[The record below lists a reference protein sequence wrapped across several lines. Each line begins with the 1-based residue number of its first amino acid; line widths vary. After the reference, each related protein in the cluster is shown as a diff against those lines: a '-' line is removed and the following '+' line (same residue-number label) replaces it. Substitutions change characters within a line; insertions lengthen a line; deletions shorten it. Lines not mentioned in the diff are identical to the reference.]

1 MFGMGFTELLV
12 IAVIAILFLGPDK
25 LPSTMV
31 EIAKFF
37 RNMKQTV
44 NSVKESINEE
54 IHLED
59 IKKEAMEYKQKLLE
73 AETKIQSTMSTAHLN
88 EEINALIEDE
98 APPVRSD
105 KPIKPS
111 YEQPTFTKRKTENDT
126 TPDEHMPE
134 KNTASD
140 QQTSQEVAQEEPQ
153 HKETKNA

>member
-37 RNMKQTV
+37 RSMKQTV

-59 IKKEAMEYKQKLLE
+59 IKKEALEYKQKLLE
-73 AETKIQSTMSTAHLN
+73 AETQINSTVNVHSLN
-88 EEINALIEDE
+88 EEINSLIEDE
-98 APPVRSD
+98 TPPQTD
-105 KPIKPS
+105 KPVKPK
-111 YEQPTFTKRKTENDT
+111 YEEPTFKKKSTLDEEIAKITE
-126 TPDEHMPE
+126 E
-134 KNTASD
+134 
-140 QQTSQEVAQEEPQ
+140 
-153 HKETKNA
+153 ETKPEEKPLKEEKKDV